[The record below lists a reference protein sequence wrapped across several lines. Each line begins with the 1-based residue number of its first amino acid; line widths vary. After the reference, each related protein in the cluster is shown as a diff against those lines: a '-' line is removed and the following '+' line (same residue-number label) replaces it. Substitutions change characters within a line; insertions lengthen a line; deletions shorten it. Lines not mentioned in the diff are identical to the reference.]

1 MKRKKEEVLEVEEEI
16 EVIEE
21 AEEEEV
27 IEETFK
33 VKEEEVEEEVINCI
47 IMSKH
52 SQLFF
57 EKNPL
62 QLMKQQYVSL
72 L

>member
-1 MKRKKEEVLEVEEEI
+1 MKTKREEALEVEG

-21 AEEEEV
+21 TEEEEV

-33 VKEEEVEEEVINCI
+33 VKEEGVEKEEINCI
-47 IMSKH
+47 IMNKH

-62 QLMKQQYVSL
+62 ILLKQQYLSL